1 MNSYKNLILDIQD
14 LGYEASY
21 LNNTIEVKADE
32 LNDECLAMLWLDD
45 STIMADMGET
55 SIPLCDLTDWNRK
68 EVLMNFLEDP
78 WNHGDDITEYDL
90 PA

>member
-32 LNDECLAMLWLDD
+32 LNDECLAILWLDD
-45 STIMADMGET
+45 SIM
-55 SIPLCDLTDWNRK
+55 
-68 EVLMNFLEDP
+68 
-78 WNHGDDITEYDL
+78 
-90 PA
+90 